1 MRTDIYGQQI
11 YNEMELCLLYLQDPN
26 RTIKRALVENEIKFD
41 EVLELE
47 NAPELIQYNKLDMTV
62 EQFDNNNQSNWLM
75 PEQYKTM
82 DIAQYILNQCQG
94 EAELQRAGK
103 ELLLFQERDMFV
115 LLRYLKYLVDTMRE
129 NNIVWGVGRGSSV
142 ASFVLFLLGIHRIN
156 SLYYDLSIDEFLK

>member
-1 MRTDIYGQQI
+1 
-11 YNEMELCLLYLQDPN
+11 MELCLLYLQDPN
-26 RTIKRALVENEIKFD
+26 RTIKRALVENDIKFD
-41 EVLELE
+41 EVLQLE
-47 NAPELIQYNKLDMTV
+47 NAPELIQYNKLDITV
-62 EQFDNNNQSNWLM
+62 EQFDNQMQSNWLM

-82 DIAQYILNQCQG
+82 DIAQYVLNQCQG